1 MRRADTRTSGD
12 GDKRNADDSGPMKKL
27 IESYFRKVGMDADL
41 DGKVFQERL
50 SAKHGRIADRIADA
64 ISAREEGEDVDVYVL
79 KNNTLAL
86 SIDVTAQYCRRMYEA
101 FLVWFLRARFPKPQ
115 SLLDV
120 GCDNGILTCFYATV
134 YPDTK
139 VVGVDRCEQGI
150 GCARELAER
159 LNLAN
164 VRFVTRDLLNLDSL
178 FPNQSFDLIVSTAVF
193 HEVLEVPEELPEIS
207 IDPIPIGPD
216 ESHSVKI
223 VTGLS
228 HLLPEETGRWLSME
242 RWPDASSLAWW
253 IRVLNQAGLRVSADQ
268 STLLTF
274 CTMDGEQEALPIL
287 VATRQRH
294 PTVDS
299 GEPMLALRIYPHD
312 PVMM

>member
-1 MRRADTRTSGD
+1 ME
-12 GDKRNADDSGPMKKL
+12 KL
-27 IESYFRKVGMDADL
+27 IESYFRRVGMDADL
-41 DGKVFQERL
+41 DRKAFQQRL

-64 ISAREEGEDVDVYVL
+64 ISAREEGEDVDIYVL
-79 KNNTLAL
+79 KNNSLAL
-86 SIDVTAQYCRRMYEA
+86 SIDVTAQYCGRMYEE
-101 FLVWFLRARFPKPQ
+101 FLVWFLRAGFPRPQ

-134 YPDTK
+134 YPEAE
-139 VVGVDRCEQGI
+139 VVGIDRCEQGI
-150 GCARELAER
+150 GCARELAGR

-164 VRFVTRDLLNLDSL
+164 VCFVTRDLLNLDGV
-178 FPNQSFDLIVSTAVF
+178 FPPQSFDLIVSTTVF
-193 HEVLEVPEELPEIS
+193 HEVLEVPKDVPEIS
-207 IDPIPIGPD
+207 IDAITIGPD
-216 ESHSVKI
+216 ESDSVRI

-228 HLLPEETGRWLSME
+228 PLLRAETGRWLSME

-253 IRVLNQAGLRVSADQ
+253 IRLLNQAGLSVSADQ

-274 CTMDGEQEALPIL
+274 CTVDGEQERLPIL

-299 GEPMLALRIYPHD
+299 GEPLLAFRIYPHD
-312 PVMM
+312 PVMT

>member
-1 MRRADTRTSGD
+1 ME
-12 GDKRNADDSGPMKKL
+12 KL
-27 IESYFRKVGMDADL
+27 IESYFRGVGMDADL
-41 DGKVFQERL
+41 DRKAFQQRL
-50 SAKHGRIADRIADA
+50 SAKHGRIADTIADA
-64 ISAREEGEDVDVYVL
+64 ISAREEGEDVDVYAL

-86 SIDVTAQYCRRMYEA
+86 SIDVTAQYCRRMYEE

-134 YPDTK
+134 YPEAE
-139 VVGVDRCEQGI
+139 VVGIDRCEQGI
-150 GCARELAER
+150 GCARELAGR

-164 VRFVTRDLLNLDSL
+164 VRFVTRDLLNLDGV
-178 FPNQSFDLIVSTAVF
+178 FPDQSFDLIVSTTVF
-193 HEVLEVPEELPEIS
+193 HEVLEVPEDLSEIS
-207 IDPIPIGPD
+207 IDAITIGPD
-216 ESHSVKI
+216 ESDCVKV

-228 HLLPEETGRWLSME
+228 QLLREETGHWLSME

-253 IRVLNQAGLRVSADQ
+253 IRLLNQAGLSVTADQ
-268 STLLTF
+268 SRLLTF
-274 CTMDGEQEALPIL
+274 CTVDGEQESLPIL

-299 GEPMLALRIYPHD
+299 GEPMLAFRMYPHD
-312 PVMM
+312 PVMT